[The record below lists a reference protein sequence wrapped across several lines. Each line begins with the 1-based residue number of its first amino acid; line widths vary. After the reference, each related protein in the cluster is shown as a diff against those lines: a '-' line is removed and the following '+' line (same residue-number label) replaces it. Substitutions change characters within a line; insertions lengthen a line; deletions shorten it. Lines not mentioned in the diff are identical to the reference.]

1 MHAIV
6 RPPQTVPQNVPPI
19 TPRPRATLRTLTSL
33 LHHAADRQKVQQ
45 SHSVDLS
52 CFACCGVGHAESG
65 PMRVNPAGIA
75 GALAAAVA
83 EGPLAADQM

>member
-1 MHAIV
+1 LV
-6 RPPQTVPQNVPPI
+6 C
-19 TPRPRATLRTLTSL
+19 LT
-33 LHHAADRQKVQQ
+33 
-45 SHSVDLS
+45 
-52 CFACCGVGHAESG
+52 CCGVKHGECG